1 MTVHG
6 EVRVVDDVAVAF
18 AETVADAWR
27 ARAGRGFSMALS
39 GGETARRCYE
49 FLASWQDSPIDWM
62 ATELYWGD
70 ERCVPLDHPASNYR
84 LAADSLLSGVGGV
97 HALFPMRA
105 DDGPDAYH
113 LLLSSLG
120 EIDVIHLGL
129 GADGHTASLFPGSPA
144 LDADPGRLVVA
155 NEDPTDTNPYPRL
168 TLTYAGIA
176 RGREVVVTVSGAEK
190 AEAFDAVR
198 RGVDVPASHIRAER
212 VIWLVDPAAAG
223 ES

>member
-27 ARAGRGFSMALS
+27 TRPGRGFSLALS

-84 LAADSLLSGVGGV
+84 LAAESLLSGVGGV

-105 DDGPDAYH
+105 DDGADAYH
-113 LLLSSLG
+113 LLLSSVG
-120 EIDVIHLGL
+120 QIDVIHLGL

-155 NEDPTDTNPYPRL
+155 NEDPADTNPYPRL
-168 TLTYAGIA
+168 TLTHAGVA
-176 RGREVVVTVSGAEK
+176 RGREVVVTVSGADK
-190 AEAFDAVR
+190 APAFDAVR
-198 RGVDVPASHIRAER
+198 RGVDVPASRIRAER

-223 ES
+223 ED